1 MTVKD
6 FLSKNFSPQQVHAE
20 LMKAE
25 STPASRLQKQLDAIS
40 AREVVVTKAIC
51 EQMYADTLA
60 EALAVA
66 DKTRN
71 EPHVQEIRD
80 ERAELAFLRIRK
92 TTLTQR
98 LAELE

>member
-1 MTVKD
+1 MSVKE
-6 FLSKNFSPQQVHAE
+6 FLSKSFVEPGRRHDSFD
-20 LMKAE
+20 
-25 STPASRLQKQLDAIS
+25 SSPASKLQKQLDAIE
-40 AREVVVTKAIC
+40 ARLGVVTKAIC

-71 EPHVQEIRD
+71 EAHVMEIRD
-80 ERAELAFLRIRK
+80 ERAELAFLNIRK

-98 LAELE
+98 LAELK